1 MKSFKDYL
9 GDNLQSS
16 SPIKEMK
23 EPTEF
28 KRLKSLVFYIEQAI
42 KAGNTEAYDE
52 LMKAVLNFG
61 DSITMNKHMQAASKL
76 MKFKSY

>member
-1 MKSFKDYL
+1 MKSFKNYL
-9 GDNLQSS
+9 SDNHHSS
-16 SPIKEMK
+16 SQINEMK

-28 KRLKSLVFYIEQAI
+28 TRLKSLVFYMEQAI
-42 KAGNTEAYDE
+42 KADNTDAYNE

-61 DSITMNKHMQAASKL
+61 DSITMNKHTQAASKL

>member
-1 MKSFKDYL
+1 MKTFKEYM
-9 GDNLQSS
+9 GDNHSNSLVN
-16 SPIKEMK
+16 EAK

-28 KRLKSLVFYIEQAI
+28 TRLKSLVFYMEQAI
-42 KAGNTEAYDE
+42 KANNTEAYKE

-61 DSITMNKHMQAASKL
+61 DSITMNKHTQAASKL